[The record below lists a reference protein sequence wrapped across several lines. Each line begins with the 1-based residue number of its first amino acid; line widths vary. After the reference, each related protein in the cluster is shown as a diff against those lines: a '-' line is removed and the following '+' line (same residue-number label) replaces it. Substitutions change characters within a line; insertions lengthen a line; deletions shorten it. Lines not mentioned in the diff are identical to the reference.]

1 MGVGR
6 RFMALCLSVLLLG
19 MMHVTAYAHDVPD
32 TSKKG
37 TISISMMYEDKE
49 VPGGTLTLYQVG
61 EIEEDDGNYSF
72 ILNSDFKDSG
82 ANLTELSDPELAENL
97 AKYAE
102 DRKCAG
108 MTETIDAHGKIIFA
122 EQETGLYLLVQH
134 EAADGYSK
142 ISPFLVSIPMEEDGT
157 YVYTVDASP
166 KMELKKEPATT
177 STTPE
182 EPTTPEK
189 PTMPGKPETPT
200 TPSKPAVPGNPTLP
214 QTGQL
219 NWPIPILAVS
229 GLLLFLGGWLLRFG
243 RKRDSYEK

>member
-6 RFMALCLSVLLLG
+6 RFMALCLSVLLPG

-102 DRKCAG
+102 DRKFAG

-142 ISPFLVSIPMEEDGT
+142 ISPFLSLIH
-157 YVYTVDASP
+157 
-166 KMELKKEPATT
+166 
-177 STTPE
+177 
-182 EPTTPEK
+182 
-189 PTMPGKPETPT
+189 
-200 TPSKPAVPGNPTLP
+200 
-214 QTGQL
+214 
-219 NWPIPILAVS
+219 I
-229 GLLLFLGGWLLRFG
+229 
-243 RKRDSYEK
+243 

>member
-82 ANLTELSDPELAENL
+82 ANLTELSDPELAEKASIYGAL
-97 AKYAE
+97 
-102 DRKCAG
+102 
-108 MTETIDAHGKIIFA
+108 T
-122 EQETGLYLLVQH
+122 LYL
-134 EAADGYSK
+134 DF
-142 ISPFLVSIPMEEDGT
+142 INIFL
-157 YVYTVDASP
+157 YVVR
-166 KMELKKEPATT
+166 
-177 STTPE
+177 
-182 EPTTPEK
+182 
-189 PTMPGKPETPT
+189 
-200 TPSKPAVPGNPTLP
+200 
-214 QTGQL
+214 
-219 NWPIPILAVS
+219 
-229 GLLLFLGGWLLRFG
+229 LLGMNSR
-243 RKRDSYEK
+243 RRN